1 MKSEILNLKK
11 MDLGRYLIEEKIDE
25 LTGRGLI
32 ANPEKYGKR
41 NFDIMKLT
49 YQRHQ
54 NAVRLIDEL
63 INLINQVNKE

>member
-1 MKSEILNLKK
+1 MKKEIFNLKK
-11 MDLGRYLIEEKIDE
+11 MDFGRYLIEEKIDE

-32 ANPEKYGKR
+32 ANPEKYGKH

-49 YQRHQ
+49 YKNNK

-63 INLINQVNKE
+63 IKMIK